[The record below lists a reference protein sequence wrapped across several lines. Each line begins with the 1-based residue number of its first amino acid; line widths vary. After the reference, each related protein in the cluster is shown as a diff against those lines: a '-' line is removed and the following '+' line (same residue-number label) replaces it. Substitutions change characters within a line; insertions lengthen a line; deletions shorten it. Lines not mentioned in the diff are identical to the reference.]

1 MKSYDVVI
9 RATIEKTITVEA
21 DSEDLACDEAH
32 EIFDVVFDG
41 KPERYEQDTIR
52 INEVKD

>member
-1 MKSYDVVI
+1 MKRYDVVI